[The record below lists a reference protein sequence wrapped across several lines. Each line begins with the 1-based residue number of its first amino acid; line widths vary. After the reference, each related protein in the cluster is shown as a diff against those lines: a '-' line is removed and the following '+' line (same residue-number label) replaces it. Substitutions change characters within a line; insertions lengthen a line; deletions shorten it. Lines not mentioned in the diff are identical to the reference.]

1 MVRAASVLALAALCG
16 SCSSVVKYTDEMTDP
31 ASGRTFV
38 TVAPANF
45 FGLCGF
51 IIGIPFDVIALPVS
65 YPILQTTPAEDRDPL
80 STLLFPSFVLWR
92 CGVLLAAPIDGLE
105 YLAYRSW
112 HGDRK
117 LSAEERE
124 LIELELDA
132 QELPDYP
139 VEVLY
144 PRPRTGGVAP

>member
-1 MVRAASVLALAALCG
+1 MLRASSALALALACG
-16 SCSSVVKYTDEMTDP
+16 SCSSVVKYTDEMTDR

-51 IIGIPFDVIALPVS
+51 IAGIPFDVVALPVT
-65 YPILQTTPAEDRDPL
+65 YPILHTTPPEDRDPL

-92 CGVLLAAPIDGLE
+92 CGVLLAAPIDGIE

-112 HGDRK
+112 RGDRK
-117 LSAEERE
+117 LTAEERE

-144 PRPRTGGVAP
+144 PKPTTGGSAP

>member
-1 MVRAASVLALAALCG
+1 MARASWTVCLAVLGC

-31 ASGRTFV
+31 ASGRSFV

-51 IIGIPFDVIALPVS
+51 IAGIPFDVVALPVS
-65 YPILQTTPAEDRDPL
+65 YPILQTTPPEDRDPL

-105 YLAYRSW
+105 YVAYRSW
-112 HGDRK
+112 RGGRDI
-117 LSAEERE
+117 SPEERE

-144 PRPRTGGVAP
+144 PKPSATGGRP

>member
-1 MVRAASVLALAALCG
+1 MLRASLACGTALLCV
-16 SCSSVVKYTDEMTDP
+16 SCSSIVKYTDEVTDQ
-31 ASGRTFV
+31 ASGRSIF

-51 IIGIPFDVIALPVS
+51 IVGIPLDVVALPVS
-65 YPILQTTPAEDRDPL
+65 YPILQSTPPEDQDPL

-92 CGVLLAAPIDGLE
+92 CGVLVAAPIDGLE
-105 YLAYRSW
+105 YLIVRSW
-112 HGDRK
+112 QGTPTTGN
-117 LSAEERE
+117 EEQE

-139 VEVLY
+139 VEVIY
-144 PRPRTGGVAP
+144 PRPRAGGAAP

>member
-1 MVRAASVLALAALCG
+1 MLRASSVLGLALLCC

-51 IIGIPFDVIALPVS
+51 IVGIPFDVVALPVS
-65 YPILQTTPAEDRDPL
+65 YPILQTTPPEDRDPL

-105 YLAYRSW
+105 YVAYRSW
-112 HGDRK
+112 RGDRK
-117 LSAEERE
+117 LSDEERE

-144 PRPRTGGVAP
+144 PKPRAGGAAP